1 MQKGEADAISV
12 DGGYVYTAG
21 KCGLVPV
28 MGEYYGGECGA
39 SCPFTLSLMGD
50 LLISEDL
57 IFLDLWKVRGPGS
70 GYNKLDLGNEWG
82 VKRL

>member
-1 MQKGEADAISV
+1 MFDEWFSLQKGEADAISV

-57 IFLDLWKVRGPGS
+57 ILFRSVESQRPGFW
-70 GYNKLDLGNEWG
+70 LQ
-82 VKRL
+82 